1 MTAAPARL
9 AHPGLTV
16 KAEQRLRELTR
27 THTGIVLGPDKSAL
41 LASRIQKRLRAL
53 GLPDFGAYVEHLDA
67 HPEEVPHF
75 VSAITT
81 HTTSFFREASHF
93 PLLVD
98 ALKARAEAGQR
109 RVRVWCAAASTG
121 QEPWTLALVL
131 EPLARRYSLDL
142 RILATDIDVH
152 SLRVAARATYPDT
165 VLDQIP
171 DEHRTGI
178 EPAEPG
184 WFRIRPP
191 ARRLVRFASL
201 NLTKPPFPL
210 RGPLDAVMCRNVM
223 IYLDVPARQA
233 LVREVERTLRP
244 GALLLVGHSESL
256 TGLSTGLSVVRPS
269 VYRAPETP

>member
-1 MTAAPARL
+1 MSAAPARA

-27 THTGIVLGPDKSAL
+27 THTGIQLGPDKSAL

-67 HPEEVPHF
+67 NPEEVPHF

-93 PLLVD
+93 PVLRD
-98 ALKARAEAGQR
+98 ALEERAKAGQR
-109 RVRVWCAAASTG
+109 RFRVWCAAASTG
-121 QEPWTLALVL
+121 QEPWTIALVL
-131 EPLARRYSLDL
+131 EPLVRRYSLDL

-152 SLRVAARATYPDT
+152 SLRTAARATYPDGL
-165 VLDQIP
+165 LDQIP
-171 DEHRTGI
+171 DEHRSGI

-184 WFRIRPP
+184 MFRIRPP
-191 ARRLVRFASL
+191 ARRLVRFAPL
-201 NLTKPPFPL
+201 NLTRTPFPL
-210 RGPLDAVMCRNVM
+210 RGPLDAVLCRNVM

-233 LVREVERTLRP
+233 FVREVERTLRP
-244 GALLLVGHSESL
+244 GSLLFVGHSESL
-256 TGLSTGLSVVRPS
+256 SALSTRLTVVRPS
-269 VYRAPETP
+269 VYRAPEAP